1 MASNDPAVFAAVD
14 IGASGG
20 RVIAGWISEGMIT
33 TDVVHR
39 FDNGPQPSDT
49 GLRWDIRG
57 LYESVLTGLRLLAER
72 YPRVVSVGID
82 TWAVD
87 YGLLDADGE
96 LIEDPHCYREPRTT
110 AAVETVHDR
119 IDPSQLYAIT
129 GLQFLPFNTIYQLVA
144 EQDCPAWD
152 RASTVLMLPDLL
164 GYWLT
169 GEIGTDVT
177 NASSTALLDAT
188 TRDWSTQLL
197 QAIGVDPAMLP
208 PVQPA
213 GTVRGRLLPEVI
225 KETGLP
231 ADVVLTSVGSH
242 DTASAV
248 VGVPATRPGFA
259 YISSG
264 TWSLVGV
271 ETDEPILTDDSRRAN
286 FTNEGGVDRRI
297 RYLRNEGGL
306 WLLQESL
313 RQWQQEGVDHD
324 LAELL
329 VAAEQLPAGG
339 PTVEVGA
346 EEFIAPGNMPERIAE
361 ACRRTG
367 QAVPSSPAE
376 ITRCVL
382 DSLAEAY
389 RTTVAD
395 VARLSGRPVEVIH
408 VVGGGSQNALLCRL
422 TAEATGRP
430 VIAGPVEATA
440 LGNLL
445 VQARTHGTVSGDL
458 EDLRELVA
466 ASSELISYRPTE
478 PPRSS
483 DR

>member
-1 MASNDPAVFAAVD
+1 MTGQTLRQAQGPVFAAVD

-20 RVIAGWISEGMIT
+20 RVIAGWVAGGRIA
-33 TDVVHR
+33 TDIVHR
-39 FDNGPQPSDT
+39 FDNGPRETDH

-57 LYESVLTGLRLLAER
+57 LFDEVITGLRVLARR
-72 YPRVVSVGID
+72 YPRVISIGID

-87 YGLLDADGE
+87 YGLLDSYGE
-96 LIEDPHCYREPRTT
+96 LIEDPHSYRDDRTGD
-110 AAVETVHDR
+110 AVRQVHER
-119 IDPSQLYAIT
+119 IDPADLYAIT

-144 EQDCPAWD
+144 EQSCPGWE
-152 RASTVLMLPDLL
+152 RAETILMLPDLL

-177 NASSTALLDAT
+177 NASSTALLDASS
-188 TRDWSTQLL
+188 RDWSADLL
-197 QAIGVDPAMLP
+197 KIAGLEPGMLP

-213 GTVRGRLLPEVI
+213 GTVRGRLRPEVLAR
-225 KETGLP
+225 TGLGEH
-231 ADVVLTSVGSH
+231 VVVTSVGSH

-248 VGVPATRPGFA
+248 VGVPATDPNFG

-271 ETDEPILTDDSRRAN
+271 ETPEPILSEDSRAAN
-286 FTNEGGVDRRI
+286 FTNEGGVDHRI

-313 RQWQQEGVDHD
+313 RQWKLDGVDHE
-324 LAELL
+324 LSELL
-329 VAAEQLPAGG
+329 TAAEALPSGG
-339 PTVEVGA
+339 PIVDVGA
-346 EEFIAPGNMPERIAE
+346 EEFIAPDRMPERIAA
-361 ACRRTG
+361 ACNRDGSASPQT
-367 QAVPSSPAE
+367 PAE
-376 ITRCVL
+376 FTRCVL
-382 DSLAEAY
+382 DSLAIAY
-389 RTTVAD
+389 QTTIRA
-395 VARLSGRPVEVIH
+395 AEQLSGQRIERIH

-445 VQARTHGTVSGDL
+445 VQARTHGAVSGTL
-458 EDLRELVA
+458 EDLRAIVA
-466 ASSELISYRPTE
+466 ASSTLTTYT
-478 PPRSS
+478 
-483 DR
+483 